1 MRKRAIK
8 KQFWLNENEN
18 KMLKEKSKKT
28 GLSEAE
34 YLRCLIEGYNPK
46 EKPDEEF
53 YKIMRNLRAIG
64 NNLNQIARNA
74 NAYGVIDTVGYKKNC
89 EKMNKFIAD
98 IRYLF
103 LD

>member
-64 NNLNQIARNA
+64 NNLNQIARNS
-74 NAYGVIDTVGYKKNC
+74 TSKSK
-89 EKMNKFIAD
+89 
-98 IRYLF
+98 
-103 LD
+103 